1 MKFDQSKPCA
11 LSDGTPAR
19 IIARDLRGGP
29 PIAAVIEHKHQPDEV
44 RQFYPDGTPW
54 NDDGEYLVNV
64 QSVTLV
70 VWLNEWGICTGPEG
84 MQVMPTAL
92 PLPVVGRVTLTIIDG
107 KLTAEVK
114 Q

>member
-1 MKFDQSKPCA
+1 MKFDPSKPCA

-44 RQFYPDGTPW
+44 RQFYPDGSPW
-54 NDDGEYLVNV
+54 NDDGEHLVNIETATL
-64 QSVTLV
+64 SVWRNGLGYLEV
-70 VWLNEWGICTGPEG
+70 RNYAPDRSHDAVS
-84 MQVMPTAL
+84 
-92 PLPVVGRVTLTIIDG
+92 VGNLTLTIIDG